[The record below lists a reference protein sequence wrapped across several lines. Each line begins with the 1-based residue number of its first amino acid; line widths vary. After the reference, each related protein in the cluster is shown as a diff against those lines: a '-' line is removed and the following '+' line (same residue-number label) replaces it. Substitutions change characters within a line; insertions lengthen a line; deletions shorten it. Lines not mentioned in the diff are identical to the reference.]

1 MDNRILDVAIGL
13 VLVLALSSL
22 IASVLAGF
30 VGNWQQT
37 RGSNLLAAVA
47 SMLGDDAQL
56 AGKLYELPL
65 VRTLYLKGGKPSYME
80 PDIFLSALFELL
92 AKEATLPVQRGQ
104 GTPQG
109 YVSALL
115 AKITPTAGNA
125 ATATGLAA
133 VGETL
138 QSLCAGVENDWP
150 AFEARVRQWFVAT
163 TDRSIGWFTRKT
175 QALLFGVGLA
185 LAVVLNINPIVISIA
200 LWNDP
205 VLRTATVAAAQQA
218 VAEREATVR
227 AAAVPA
233 AAPAASD
240 QQQKAVSA
248 LASAQKLTNDDIDQL
263 IKILNASS
271 GSQATALIMQ
281 ASTLRQEVL
290 RARNIEAMPNP
301 HSALLAEAQ
310 KSIDAGL
317 VKLQQ
322 DFAGASVSAS
332 KPFLATLELAQAQ
345 AKRIDLAIANER
357 HVAMPAPP
365 SAPPAADS
373 PSGFAVCPSV
383 PGLGT
388 LQNLESNGQAA
399 GEGDAKALSQ
409 GQTAGEGDAKARARG
424 QAALGQLCALGIPLG
439 WNGRQWL
446 PPVFG
451 SDGTAAHTLGNF
463 AAMVL
468 GFLITAVACTL
479 GAQFWF
485 DLLGQLVKLR
495 GTKPNEAD
503 ASGKAGTTGAAT
515 SPPSGAGAQAPPG
528 ASSPFQN
535 ALNEAERALS
545 EQQTRDIQKALKMPS
560 SKLSGVLDA
569 DSREEIIAWHAR
581 TGRGGSN
588 ELTSQDIATLLSS
601 VPSAQPAAGDGSG
614 PALVDDDDACGCD
627 VAVDAAAAMD
637 DDQLPAARGGVV

>member
-13 VLVLALSSL
+13 VLVFALSSL
-22 IASVLAGF
+22 IASVLASF
-30 VGNWQQT
+30 VSNWQQT

-56 AGKLYELPL
+56 AGKLYQLPL
-65 VRTLYLKGGKPSYME
+65 VRTLYLKDGKPSYLE

-92 AKEATLPVQRGQ
+92 GKEATLPVQRGQ

-115 AKITPTAGNA
+115 AKITPAAGNA

-150 AFEARVRQWFVAT
+150 AFEGRVRQWFVAT

-205 VLRTATVAAAQQA
+205 VLRVATVAAAQQA

-248 LASAQKLTNDDIDQL
+248 LASAQKLSNDDIDQL

-271 GSQATALIMQ
+271 GSRATALIMQ
-281 ASTLRQEVL
+281 ASSLRQEVL
-290 RARNIEAMPNP
+290 RARNIEAMPSP
-301 HSALLAEAQ
+301 HSELLAEAQ

-345 AKRIDLAIANER
+345 AKRIGLAIANER

-365 SAPPAADS
+365 AAPPAADS
-373 PSGFAVCPSV
+373 TPGFAVCPSV

-388 LQNLESNGQAA
+388 LQNLESNGP
-399 GEGDAKALSQ
+399 GDGSARALTQ
-409 GQTAGEGDAKARARG
+409 GQNESAQGK
-424 QAALGQLCALGIPLG
+424 AALGQLCALGIPLG
-439 WNGRQWL
+439 WNARQWL

-451 SDGTAAHTLGNF
+451 SDDTVATLGNL

-468 GFLITAVACTL
+468 GFFITAVACTL

-503 ASGKAGTTGAAT
+503 ASGKAGTAGAAP
-515 SPPSGAGAQAPPG
+515 SPPSGAGGQAPAG
-528 ASSPFQN
+528 ASGPFQN
-535 ALNEAERALS
+535 VLNESERALS
-545 EQQTRDIQKALKMPS
+545 EQQTRDIQRALKMPS

-569 DSREEIIAWHAR
+569 DSREAIIAWHIETR
-581 TGRGGSN
+581 RGGSN
-588 ELTSQDIATLLSS
+588 ELTSQDIATLLNNE
-601 VPSAQPAAGDGSG
+601 PSAQPAAGDGSG
-614 PALVDDDDACGCD
+614 PAPADDEEEGCGCD
-627 VAVDAAAAMD
+627 VAIDAAAASAD
-637 DDQLPAARGGVV
+637 EQLPAARGGVL